1 LRHALDQGLE
11 PVLLVGAFSKK
22 INQLARIYGNPKATA
37 NSMGMYDWLFTKTRQ
52 ATASWTEEGLARAI
66 HAVAETDYAVKGG
79 EKDSQYA
86 LERLVSLVVN
96 RGRS

>member
-1 LRHALDQGLE
+1 M
-11 PVLLVGAFSKK
+11 VNAFSRK
-22 INQLARIYGNPKATA
+22 INQLAKIYGNPKATA

-52 ATASWTEEGLARAI
+52 ATASWTEDGLARVI
-66 HAVAETDYAVKGG
+66 HAIAETDYAVKGG
-79 EKDSQYA
+79 EKDSHFA